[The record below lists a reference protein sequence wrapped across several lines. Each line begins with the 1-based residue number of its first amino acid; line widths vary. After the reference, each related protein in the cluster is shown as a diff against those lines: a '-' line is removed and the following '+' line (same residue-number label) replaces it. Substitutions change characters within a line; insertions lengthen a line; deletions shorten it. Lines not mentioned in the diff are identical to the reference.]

1 MVVSIH
7 RPTSDG
13 GFVATYEDVTERR
26 QAEKR
31 IAYMARHDAL
41 TGLPNRVVFGERV
54 DQAIADMGRSSGF
67 AVLSVDVDHFKQV
80 NDTLGHPVG
89 DELLRAIAERL
100 QSCIREVD
108 TVGRLGGDEFAIVQR
123 DVKQPED
130 AALLARRITEI
141 AGAPYDIN
149 GHRVTIGISLG
160 ISLTPGDG
168 SSCEKL
174 LRTPTSRSIAPS
186 RTAAAPGASSSRR
199 WTPGCRPASHSSSTC
214 AKR

>member
-1 MVVSIH
+1 MIEERRSVGDHTTGTHFVELTGNRVVACIH

-67 AVLSVDVDHFKQV
+67 AVLSIDVDHFKQV

-89 DELLRAIAERL
+89 DELLRA
-100 QSCIREVD
+100 D
-108 TVGRLGGDEFAIVQR
+108 
-123 DVKQPED
+123 
-130 AALLARRITEI
+130 RR
-141 AGAPYDIN
+141 AVAVLHPRG
-149 GHRVTIGISLG
+149 
-160 ISLTPGDG
+160 
-168 SSCEKL
+168 
-174 LRTPTSRSIAPS
+174 
-186 RTAAAPGASSSRR
+186 
-199 WTPGCRPASHSSSTC
+199 
-214 AKR
+214 